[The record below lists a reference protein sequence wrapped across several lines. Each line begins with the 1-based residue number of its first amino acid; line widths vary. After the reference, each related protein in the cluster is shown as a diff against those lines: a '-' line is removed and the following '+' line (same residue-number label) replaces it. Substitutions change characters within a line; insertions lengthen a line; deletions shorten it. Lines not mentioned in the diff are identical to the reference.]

1 MTVKNGAANADSTH
15 AISRQ
20 LKAILACSTG
30 EVSNAGATIG
40 NVAGK
45 TVQSVGTHTEA
56 TLTDAACSIIVAGG
70 AVGDR
75 ASLDTGS
82 SVKNKAAGAQG
93 T

>member
-1 MTVKNGAANADSTH
+1 MTVEDGAANANSTH
-15 AISRQ
+15 ANSRQ
-20 LKAILACSTG
+20 LKAILTCSES
-30 EVSNAGATIG
+30 EVSNAGATVS

-45 TVQSVGTHTEA
+45 AVRPVGTNAQA